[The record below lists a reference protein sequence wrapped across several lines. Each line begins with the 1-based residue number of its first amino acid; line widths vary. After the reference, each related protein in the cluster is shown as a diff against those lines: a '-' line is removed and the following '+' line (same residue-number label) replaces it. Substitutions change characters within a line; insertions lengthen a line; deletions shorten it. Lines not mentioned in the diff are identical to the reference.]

1 MGESM
6 TYEDMVKEAKSRV
19 QAVTREELERE
30 LASGEALLVDIRDVR
45 ERWNTGAIPGARH
58 VPRGMLEFWADPTS
72 PYHKRYMDPN
82 RRTVL
87 HCAGGLRSALA
98 ADTLMKLGYTNVAHL
113 EIGFDGWKEAGGA
126 VEPVPVP
133 EEYRQKDG

>member
-1 MGESM
+1 M
-6 TYEDMVKEAKSRV
+6 TYEDMVNEAKARV
-19 QAVTREELERE
+19 PVVSREELERE
-30 LASGEALLVDIRDVR
+30 LAEGRAVVVDIRDVR
-45 ERWNTGAIPGARH
+45 ERWASGTIPGAKH

-72 PYHKRYMDPN
+72 PYHKDFMDPE
-82 RRTVL
+82 RRTIL

-98 ADTLMKLGYTNVAHL
+98 ADTLMKLGYRDVAHL

-133 EEYRQKDG
+133 DQYRK

>member
-1 MGESM
+1 M
-6 TYEDMVKEAKSRV
+6 TYQDMVNDAKTRVRSVSKED
-19 QAVTREELERE
+19 LERE

-45 ERWNTGAIPGARH
+45 ERWTSGAIPGARH

-72 PYHKRYMDPN
+72 PYHKAYMDPG
-82 RRTVL
+82 RRTIL

-98 ADTLMKLGYTNVAHL
+98 ADTLMKLGYTDVAHL

-126 VEPVPVP
+126 IDEVAVP
-133 EEYRQKDG
+133 EEYRK